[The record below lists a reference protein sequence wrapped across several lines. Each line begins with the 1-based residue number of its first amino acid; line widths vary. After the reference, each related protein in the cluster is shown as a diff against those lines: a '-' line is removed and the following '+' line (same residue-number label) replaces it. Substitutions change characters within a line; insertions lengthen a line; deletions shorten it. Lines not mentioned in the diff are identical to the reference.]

1 MAATAALVAVL
12 AAGEARGQADEAA
25 VVVEGRVRAVYQ
37 GDDRLVELE
46 ARRAELG
53 GLPLGNARLDVPSP
67 GDLVYIHT
75 TGAPP
80 AAGGEARAFLVP
92 RKEGG
97 WLGRFEPIGKQ
108 PQPQPR
114 TMPAPAPVPASGG
127 LAALGLTAED
137 MEVKG
142 SYALKVTAVDRSKP
156 AGRAGLEVGDIVVGL
171 EGKPLTG
178 PRDLDA
184 RVAKGGETS
193 LMVVDINTGKVAQ
206 VPVDLGKPTA
216 SAPAPAPTPA
226 PEAAPRRSLGITA
239 EPVKIEGKGAL
250 KVVKVDPAGAGAKAG
265 LEPGDVLVA
274 ADGKPLAGPEQL
286 AAALRKGGPVVELL
300 VRDTRTGKDVPVPVR
315 FGSATPSPAP
325 MARPKPAPAG
335 PGTESGIGAATEL
348 VFLDTEV
355 AVKVTAVTPG
365 GPAARAGLE
374 PGDVIVE
381 AAGKPVLHP
390 DELAEAAK
398 QATGTLQLTVLPQGS
413 GRRTAVKVDLG
424 R

>member
-25 VVVEGRVRAVYQ
+25 VVVEGRVRAVYE

-67 GDLVYIHT
+67 GDLVYVHT
-75 TGAPP
+75 TGTAP
-80 AAGGEARAFLVP
+80 AAGGDARAFLVP
-92 RKEGG
+92 RKDGG

-108 PQPQPR
+108 PDPR
-114 TMPAPAPVPASGG
+114 SMPAPAPAPAPAPGG
-127 LAALGLTAED
+127 LAALGLTAEK
-137 MEVKG
+137 MEVQG

-156 AGRAGLEVGDIVVGL
+156 AGRAGLEVGDIVVGVD
-171 EGKPLTG
+171 GKPLAG

-216 SAPAPAPTPA
+216 PAPTPA
-226 PEAAPRRSLGITA
+226 PAPEAAPSRSLGITA
-239 EPVKIEGKGAL
+239 EPVKVDGKGAL

-274 ADGKPLAGPEQL
+274 ADGAPLAGPEQL

-315 FGSATPSPAP
+315 FGSATPTPAP
-325 MARPKPAPAG
+325 MPRPKPAPAG
-335 PGTESGIGAATEL
+335 PGTESGIGATTEL

-390 DELAEAAK
+390 DELVEAAK

>member
-46 ARRAELG
+46 ARRSELG

-67 GDLVYIHT
+67 GELVYVHT
-75 TGAPP
+75 TDAPP

-108 PQPQPR
+108 PDPR
-114 TMPAPAPVPASGG
+114 SMPAPAPGG

-156 AGRAGLEVGDIVVGL
+156 AGRAGLEVGDIVVGV

-239 EPVKIEGKGAL
+239 EPVKVDGKGAL

-274 ADGKPLAGPEQL
+274 ADGSPLAGPEQL

-300 VRDTRTGKDVPVPVR
+300 VRDTRSGKDVPVPVR
-315 FGSATPSPAP
+315 FDAAAPTPSPMP
-325 MARPKPAPAG
+325 RPKPSPAG

-413 GRRTAVKVDLG
+413 GRRTAVKVVLG